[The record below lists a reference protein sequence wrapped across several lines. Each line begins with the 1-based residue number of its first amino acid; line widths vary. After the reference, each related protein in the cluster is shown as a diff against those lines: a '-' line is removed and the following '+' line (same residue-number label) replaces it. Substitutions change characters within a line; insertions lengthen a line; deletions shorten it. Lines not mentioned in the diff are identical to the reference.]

1 MSVAFI
7 SHSDCLLHD
16 MGPLHPERPA
26 RLRAISDRLI
36 ASGLDA
42 ALQHYDAPM
51 AERGQLCRAHDPDYI
66 ERIFAAAPREGRV
79 FLDPDTSMN
88 PHSLNA
94 ALRAAGAGVLAVDLV
109 VSGVVRAAFCSVR
122 PPGHHAERGR
132 AMGFCLF
139 NNVAVAAA
147 HALEAHGLERVAIVD
162 FDVHHGNGTEDI
174 FGNDDRVLF
183 CSTFQHPFYPHSGAD
198 NSAAHVVNVPLRAG
212 SGGSAFRDAVV
223 EHWLPALDA
232 HRPQLI
238 LVSAGFDAHVDDEL
252 AGLALVEDDYAWIT
266 REIRRIAATHCG
278 GRIVSMLEG
287 GYALDAL
294 ARCVEV
300 HIKALL

>member
-1 MSVAFI
+1 MCIALI
-7 SHSDCLLHD
+7 SHPDCALHD
-16 MGPLHPERPA
+16 MGPLHPECPA
-26 RLRAISDRLI
+26 RLHAIFDRLI
-36 ASGLDA
+36 TGGLDA
-42 ALQHYDAPM
+42 TLQHHDAPI
-51 AERGQLCRAHDPDYI
+51 AERSQLFRVHDPAYV
-66 ERIFAAAPREGRV
+66 ERIFSVAPRQGMIH
-79 FLDPDTSMN
+79 LDPDTAMN

-109 VSGVVRAAFCSVR
+109 MDGRASAAFCSVR
-122 PPGHHAERGR
+122 PPGHHAVRDR

-174 FGNDDRVLF
+174 FVDDPRVLF
-183 CSTFQHPFYPHSGAD
+183 CSTFQHPFYPHCGAGTRYP
-198 NSAAHVVNVPLRAG
+198 HIVNVPLRAG
-212 SGGSAFRDAVV
+212 SNGSVFRDAVTT
-223 EHWLPALDA
+223 HWLPALDA
-232 HRPQLI
+232 HRPQLV

-252 AGLALVEDDYAWIT
+252 AGLALVEDDYAWVT
-266 REIRRIAATHCG
+266 TEIRDVAATHCG

-294 ARCVEV
+294 GRCVEV
-300 HIKALL
+300 HLKALT